1 MPRSTPLPLPPV
13 RMVDMRRELQSGNRS
28 IFSRALQQ
36 ALDATLERREQSI
49 LFLNRRGAA
58 AFVMCRDCGEV
69 VKCGACSSPMTVHYD
84 EQDDRPPTT
93 DDSRTA
99 AARSSVVGGQS
110 SLLICHSCGVRGPM
124 PYVCPQCMSTRVRSF
139 GVGTQRVA
147 EEVAAMFPQ
156 ARVLR
161 WDRDSVSGKGAHSRM
176 LDSLLRQEVDVLVGT
191 QMIAKGLDLPMVSLV
206 GVVAADTGLQ
216 LPDFRSGERAF
227 QLLTQVAGR
236 AGRRSA
242 GAQVI
247 IQSYNPEHYALLA
260 AQEHDYKA
268 FFTQEIA
275 YRRETGYPPF
285 SRLVRLVY
293 AGGSE
298 GVARREAE
306 ALGEKLQAEIERR
319 RLEGWGIVGPA
330 PAFIQRARGRWRWH
344 VILRVP
350 VGADPRALDALLDA
364 LGPLHSWSVDVD
376 PAHVL

>member
-1 MPRSTPLPLPPV
+1 MAA
-13 RMVDMRRELQSGNRS
+13 E
-28 IFSRALQQ
+28 
-36 ALDATLERREQSI
+36 TL
-49 LFLNRRGAA
+49 
-58 AFVMCRDCGEV
+58 
-69 VKCGACSSPMTVHYD
+69 
-84 EQDDRPPTT
+84 
-93 DDSRTA
+93 
-99 AARSSVVGGQS
+99 
-110 SLLICHSCGVRGPM
+110 
-124 PYVCPQCMSTRVRSF
+124 
-139 GVGTQRVA
+139 
-147 EEVAAMFPQ
+147 
-156 ARVLR
+156 
-161 WDRDSVSGKGAHSRM
+161 
-176 LDSLLRQEVDVLVGT
+176 
-191 QMIAKGLDLPMVSLV
+191 
-206 GVVAADTGLQ
+206 LQ
-216 LPDFRSGERAF
+216 LPDFLSGERDF

-285 SRLVRLVY
+285 SRLVRFVY

-350 VGADPRALDALLDA
+350 TGADPRALDALLDA